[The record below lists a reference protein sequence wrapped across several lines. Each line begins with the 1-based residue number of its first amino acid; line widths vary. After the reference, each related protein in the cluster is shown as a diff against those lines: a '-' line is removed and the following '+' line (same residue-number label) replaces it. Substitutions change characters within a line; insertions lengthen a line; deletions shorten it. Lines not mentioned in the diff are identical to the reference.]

1 MSMSM
6 NRVLIR
12 ALTAAAVTMAG
23 LGVIAVD
30 PGPAAAT
37 NAEGGSCLADAVFD
51 HGKDPHP
58 YEVYACVTA
67 THQECTAWAARTAAA
82 VGGRVVDQTCAQVR
96 EGQGGWAHPAG
107 FYGAVTRSK

>member
-1 MSMSM
+1 MNMSM
-6 NRVLIR
+6 NRMVIR
-12 ALTAAAVTMAG
+12 ALTAAAVTLAG

-37 NAEGGSCLADAVFD
+37 NAEGGSCLAHAVFD
-51 HGKDPHP
+51 QGSDPNR

-67 THQECTAWAARTAAA
+67 TREECTAWAARTAAA
-82 VGGRVVDQTCAQVR
+82 VGGRVVDQTCAHVR
-96 EGQGGWAHPAG
+96 DGQGGWAHPAG